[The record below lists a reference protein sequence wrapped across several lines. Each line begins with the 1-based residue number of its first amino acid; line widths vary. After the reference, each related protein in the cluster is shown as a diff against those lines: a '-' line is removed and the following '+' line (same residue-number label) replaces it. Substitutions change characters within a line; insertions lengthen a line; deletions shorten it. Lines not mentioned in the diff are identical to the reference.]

1 MDVDGTRIYLRLL
14 RQVQPYWHI
23 FAVGLLAMVVLACTE
38 PALAALLKPTFDGS
52 FVDKDLGRV
61 ALMSVLLVVLFAI
74 RGASNY
80 ISAVAMAAVSSRL
93 VRDLRGQMYAKLVSL
108 PSSTLNVST
117 PGKLVSKITYD
128 ATQLTEAATKVVK
141 ILVAD
146 SITVLGLL
154 GVMFYS
160 NWKLT
165 LGALITA
172 PVVVVLVKY
181 FSIRLRAVSFELQRL
196 MGVVTHEVQQ
206 TLEGQKVVRSFGAQE
221 YERERFSRT
230 TNRVRQ
236 FEVKFIAAASVIAP
250 VAHFVTAIGLAG
262 LLYLAALEAAA
273 DTMTVGTFASF
284 FSAMGLLFSP
294 LKRLTGAN
302 ARLQS
307 GIAAASSVFALID
320 EASEPD
326 TGTRTMARSKGRVEI
341 ENVMFRYAE
350 GDARALEG
358 VTLAVDE
365 GERIAL
371 VGPSGSGKSTI
382 ANLIPRFYLPDSGR
396 ILLDGV
402 DIQDLTLSSLRE
414 QISLVSQEV
423 VLFEGTVR
431 DNIAYGP
438 LADKGEAALWAAV
451 DAAHAR
457 EFIEALPL
465 GLDTE
470 VGQHGVRLSGGQRQR
485 LAIARAFLK
494 DAPMLI
500 LDEATSSL
508 DNKSEQEIK
517 RALSELSSGRTTI
530 IIAHRL
536 SSIENADRIVVLESG
551 RIVDTGSHD
560 ELLARNGLYASL
572 YRFQYGRAQDAPTQP
587 ATVG

>member
-1 MDVDGTRIYLRLL
+1 
-14 RQVQPYWHI
+14 
-23 FAVGLLAMVVLACTE
+23 
-38 PALAALLKPTFDGS
+38 
-52 FVDKDLGRV
+52 
-61 ALMSVLLVVLFAI
+61 
-74 RGASNY
+74 
-80 ISAVAMAAVSSRL
+80 
-93 VRDLRGQMYAKLVSL
+93 
-108 PSSTLNVST
+108 
-117 PGKLVSKITYD
+117 
-128 ATQLTEAATKVVK
+128 
-141 ILVAD
+141 
-146 SITVLGLL
+146 VLGLL

-172 PVVVVLVKY
+172 PVVVLLVKH
-181 FSIRLRAVSFELQRL
+181 FSTRLRTVSFELQRL

-206 TLEGQKVVRSFGAQE
+206 TLEGQKVVRSFGAQD
-221 YERERFSRT
+221 YERERFSQT

-273 DTMTVGTFASF
+273 ETMTVGTFASF

-302 ARLQS
+302 SRLQS

-326 TGTRTMARSKGRVEI
+326 TGTRTLSRSHGRIEI
-341 ENVMFRYAE
+341 DNVVFRYAE
-350 GDARALEG
+350 SDAPALDG
-358 VTLAVDE
+358 VSLSVDE

-402 DIQDLTLSSLRE
+402 DVQDLTLSSLRE

-423 VLFEGTVR
+423 VLFEGSVR

-438 LADKGEAALWAAV
+438 LAHKGEGALWAAI

-457 EFIEALPL
+457 EFIDALPL

-470 VGQHGVRLSGGQRQR
+470 IGQHGVRLSGGQRQR

-494 DAPMLI
+494 DAPVLI

-517 RALSELSSGRTTI
+517 RALSQLSSGRTTI

-551 RIVDTGSHD
+551 RIVDAGSHD
-560 ELLARNGLYASL
+560 ELLAHNGLYASL
-572 YRFQYGRAQDAPTQP
+572 YRFQYGRDQDAPTQP
-587 ATVG
+587 ATIG